1 MVKRWGLVGAL
12 GVWLWA
18 CPVGALESRTVQ
30 GELTADDEKGGD
42 KFVDFYQF
50 SGQAGEKVAIEAKSK
65 NFDTFIFLFDS
76 TAKDLATD
84 NNSSDG
90 TNSLLVFELPTTD
103 QYLIAV
109 SSAVPKQLG
118 KYELSWRSATQAD
131 RWRAEASQLNQQAVQ
146 LDQQSLF
153 REAISLLQQAR
164 NLYRAAKDREGEGV
178 ALNNIGAIYDSFSQY
193 PQALEYY
200 QQSLVLFKEIGDRAS
215 EGTALNNIGLV
226 YKNLSQYPQALDYC
240 RQALAI
246 SKEIGDRASEGTILN
261 NIGAVHSNQGQY
273 LKAIGYYQQALVILK
288 EVGDH
293 ETEGNTLNNIGLVYS
308 QLGQYP
314 QALEQFQQ
322 ALTIHKKM
330 GNRASEGITLNN
342 IGGVY
347 SSLGQYP
354 KALDY
359 YHQALSIRKEVDDR
373 AGEGQSLNNIG
384 GIYDSLG
391 QYQQALDYYNKAL
404 VINREIK
411 NLAEEGKCLSNI
423 GGVYSSLG
431 QYPKALDYYRQAL
444 MISKN
449 IGDLHGEGTRLN
461 NIGQVYQSLG
471 QYSKAL
477 EHYQQALVIIKD
489 VSDRAGEGTTLN
501 NIGAVYQSLG
511 QYPQAL
517 EHYRQALAISKEVGD
532 RAGEG
537 GILNNIG
544 QIYQNRGQYPQALEQ
559 YHKALVIIK
568 DVGDRAGEGRVLN
581 NIGAIYD
588 SLGQYPQ
595 ALEHYRQ
602 ALTILKEV
610 GDRAGEG
617 KTLNNI
623 GVVLATQQQPIAAI
637 ALFKQA
643 VTVFETIRK
652 DNRVLSQEQQKSYT
666 ETIAVPYRE
675 LANLLINQGRF
686 SEAERVLDLLVIQ
699 ELSNYNQGTRATV
712 SELGTISFTDGE
724 QAILNKHNGI
734 IDFAQKLAACN
745 SNCNDL
751 QQQYEKLTQE
761 FQQAVAQ
768 VAEQVRQ
775 RKERGIQDPEEL
787 RTAAAEVVNQ
797 QPGTI
802 VIQTIVQRPS
812 ETPDKRGRL
821 WVLWT
826 TQGEVANFR
835 EVMLPSDFQKTV
847 FEFRR
852 ALSSA
857 NIDPNTTKQLGRKLY
872 DWVIKP
878 LESELKANDI
888 KHLIFRLDRELRYIP
903 MAALHDGDSYLIE
916 KYSVAN
922 FVTLGDLNKTDR
934 LKPPDQTRI
943 AAFGR
948 TTGHGHFKPL
958 PYVADEVDAIVREVD
973 RPDPQGGFYP
983 GSSYL
988 NEGFT
993 RDRLQASLFNNRILH
1008 LATHGRFSPVSADN
1022 SFLLLGQESEQISLP
1037 QVEDLRGLRNVHLVV
1052 LSACETALTGDPDE
1066 TGLRGA
1072 DGREINS
1079 LAYSFTRGDRAKAI
1093 LASLWNVNDRSTSLL
1108 MREFYRRLAA
1118 DPKLTKAEA
1127 LRQAQVAFLQGELT
1141 RSGEVNQPAHP
1152 FYWSPFVLTGN
1163 SW

>member
-1 MVKRWGLVGAL
+1 M
-12 GVWLWA
+12 
-18 CPVGALESRTVQ
+18 
-30 GELTADDEKGGD
+30 
-42 KFVDFYQF
+42 
-50 SGQAGEKVAIEAKSK
+50 
-65 NFDTFIFLFDS
+65 N
-76 TAKDLATD
+76 LA
-84 NNSSDG
+84 
-90 TNSLLVFELPTTD
+90 
-103 QYLIAV
+103 AR
-109 SSAVPKQLG
+109 QLQV
-118 KYELSWRSATQAD
+118 RSQ
-131 RWRAEASQLNQQAVQ
+131 N
-146 LDQQSLF
+146 
-153 REAISLLQQAR
+153 REALPLFQKAHE
-164 NLYRAAKDREGEGV
+164 LYR
-178 ALNNIGAIYDSFSQY
+178 
-193 PQALEYY
+193 
-200 QQSLVLFKEIGDRAS
+200 
-215 EGTALNNIGLV
+215 
-226 YKNLSQYPQALDYC
+226 
-240 RQALAI
+240 LA
-246 SKEIGDRASEGTILN
+246 
-261 NIGAVHSNQGQY
+261 Q
-273 LKAIGYYQQALVILK
+273 
-288 EVGDH
+288 
-293 ETEGNTLNNIGLVYS
+293 
-308 QLGQYP
+308 
-314 QALEQFQQ
+314 
-322 ALTIHKKM
+322 
-330 GNRASEGITLNN
+330 
-342 IGGVY
+342 
-347 SSLGQYP
+347 
-354 KALDY
+354 
-359 YHQALSIRKEVDDR
+359 
-373 AGEGQSLNNIG
+373 
-384 GIYDSLG
+384 
-391 QYQQALDYYNKAL
+391 
-404 VINREIK
+404 
-411 NLAEEGKCLSNI
+411 
-423 GGVYSSLG
+423 
-431 QYPKALDYYRQAL
+431 
-444 MISKN
+444 
-449 IGDLHGEGTRLN
+449 
-461 NIGQVYQSLG
+461 
-471 QYSKAL
+471 
-477 EHYQQALVIIKD
+477 
-489 VSDRAGEGTTLN
+489 DRAGEGTTLN
-501 NIGAVYQSLG
+501 NIGGVYYSLGQYPQAMEQYRQALAIRKEVGDRAGEGATLNNIGGIYQSLGQYPQALEQYRQALAILKEVGDRAGEGATLNNIGAVYRDLGQYPQALEQYRQALVIVKEVGDRAGEGATLNNIGGIYQSLGQYPQALEQYRQALAIVKEVGDRTGEGATLNNIGAVYRSLG

-517 EHYRQALAISKEVGD
+517 EHYRQALAIRKEVGD

-537 GILNNIG
+537 
-544 QIYQNRGQYPQALEQ
+544 
-559 YHKALVIIK
+559 
-568 DVGDRAGEGRVLN
+568 
-581 NIGAIYD
+581 
-588 SLGQYPQ
+588 
-595 ALEHYRQ
+595 
-602 ALTILKEV
+602 T
-610 GDRAGEG
+610 
-617 KTLNNI
+617 TLNNI
-623 GVVLATQQQPIAAI
+623 AFVLTDQQQPIAAI
-637 ALFKQA
+637 ALFKQSVSVYEA
-643 VTVFETIRK
+643 IRK
-652 DNRVLSQEQQKSYT
+652 DNRVLSPEQQKAYT
-666 ETIAVPYRE
+666 GKVAGTYRE

-686 SEAERVLDLLVIQ
+686 AEAERVLDLLVIQ

-724 QAILNKHNGI
+724 KAILNKHNGI

-745 SNCNDL
+745 SNCSPDL
-751 QQQYEKLTQE
+751 QQQYDKLTQE

-857 NIDPNTTKQLGRKLY
+857 DTDPNTTKQLGRKLY

-888 KHLIFRLDRELRYIP
+888 QHLIFRLDRELRYIP
-903 MAALHDGDSYLIE
+903 MAALHDGDSYLVE

-934 LKPPDQTRI
+934 LKPPDQSRI

-948 TTGHGHFKPL
+948 TTGNGDFKPL
-958 PYVADEVDAIVREVD
+958 PHVADEVDAIVREVD

-988 NEGFT
+988 NDGFT

-1008 LATHGRFSPVSADN
+1008 LATHGSFSPVSADK
-1022 SFLLLGQESEQISLP
+1022 SFLLLGQKNEQISLP

>member
-1 MVKRWGLVGAL
+1 M
-12 GVWLWA
+12 
-18 CPVGALESRTVQ
+18 
-30 GELTADDEKGGD
+30 
-42 KFVDFYQF
+42 
-50 SGQAGEKVAIEAKSK
+50 
-65 NFDTFIFLFDS
+65 
-76 TAKDLATD
+76 
-84 NNSSDG
+84 
-90 TNSLLVFELPTTD
+90 
-103 QYLIAV
+103 
-109 SSAVPKQLG
+109 
-118 KYELSWRSATQAD
+118 ATQAD
-131 RWRAEASQLNQQAVQ
+131 EWRVEASRLNLAARQLQVRGQNREALPLFQKAYELYRLAQDRAGEGATLTNIGTVY
-146 LDQQSLF
+146 QSLGQYSQALEHY
-153 REAISLLQQAR
+153 RQALAILKEVGD
-164 NLYRAAKDREGEGV
+164 RAGEGKT
-178 ALNNIGAIYDSFSQY
+178 LNNLGLVYQSWGQY
-193 PQALEYY
+193 PQALEHY
-200 QQSLVLFKEIGDRAS
+200 
-215 EGTALNNIGLV
+215 
-226 YKNLSQYPQALDYC
+226 

-246 SKEIGDRASEGTILN
+246 C
-261 NIGAVHSNQGQY
+261 
-273 LKAIGYYQQALVILK
+273 K
-288 EVGDH
+288 EVGDRA
-293 ETEGNTLNNIGLVYS
+293 TEGTTLNNIGLVYNNLG
-308 QLGQYP
+308 QYLQALEQFRQALAIRKEMGDQAGEGTTLNNIGLVYNNLGQYLQALEHYRQALAIRKEVGNRAGEGTTLTNIGAVYDNLGQYP
-314 QALEQFQQ
+314 QALEQF
-322 ALTIHKKM
+322 
-330 GNRASEGITLNN
+330 R
-342 IGGVY
+342 
-347 SSLGQYP
+347 
-354 KALDY
+354 
-359 YHQALSIRKEVDDR
+359 
-373 AGEGQSLNNIG
+373 
-384 GIYDSLG
+384 
-391 QYQQALDYYNKAL
+391 
-404 VINREIK
+404 
-411 NLAEEGKCLSNI
+411 
-423 GGVYSSLG
+423 
-431 QYPKALDYYRQAL
+431 
-444 MISKN
+444 
-449 IGDLHGEGTRLN
+449 
-461 NIGQVYQSLG
+461 
-471 QYSKAL
+471 
-477 EHYQQALVIIKD
+477 QALVIHKE
-489 VSDRAGEGTTLN
+489 VGNRATEGTTLT
-501 NIGAVYQSLG
+501 NIGAVYSNLG

-517 EHYRQALAISKEVGD
+517 EHYRQALAIQQEVGDQAGEGTTLSNIGAVYDNLGQYPQALEQFRQALAIQQEVGDRTGEGATLNNIGLVYNSLGQYPQALEYYRQALAIRKEVGDLAGEGTTLNNIGAIYVNLGQYSQALEQFRRALAIRREVGD
-532 RAGEG
+532 RAGVG
-537 GILNNIG
+537 KTLNNIG
-544 QIYQNRGQYPQALEQ
+544 AVHQSLGQYPQALEQ
-559 YHKALVIIK
+559 Y
-568 DVGDRAGEGRVLN
+568 
-581 NIGAIYD
+581 
-588 SLGQYPQ
+588 
-595 ALEHYRQ
+595 RQ
-602 ALTILKEV
+602 ALAILKEV

-617 KTLNNI
+617 RTLNNI
-623 GVVLATQQQPIAAI
+623 GFMLAAQQELIAAI
-637 ALFKQA
+637 ALFKQSVA
-643 VTVFETIRK
+643 VYEAIRK
-652 DNRVLSQEQQKSYT
+652 DNRTLSPEQQKSYT
-666 ETIAVPYRE
+666 EKEAGTYRE

-686 SEAERVLDLLVIQ
+686 AEAERVLDLLVIQ

-724 QAILNKHNGI
+724 KAILDKHNGI
-734 IDFAQKLAACN
+734 IDFAQKLAACT

-751 QQQYEKLTQE
+751 QQQYDKLTQE

-857 NIDPNTTKQLGRKLY
+857 DTDPNTTKQLGRKLY

-934 LKPPDQTRI
+934 LKPPDQSRI

-948 TTGHGHFKPL
+948 TTGNGDFKPL

-988 NEGFT
+988 NDGFT
-993 RDRLQASLFNNRILH
+993 RDHLQASLFNNRILH
-1008 LATHGRFSPVSADN
+1008 LATHGRFSPTNAANSA
-1022 SFLLLGQESEQISLP
+1022 LLLGQGNNELLLP
-1037 QVEDLRGLRNVHLVV
+1037 EVETLRGLGNVHLVV
-1052 LSACETALTGDPDE
+1052 LSACETALGGDPDE
-1066 TGLRGA
+1066 TGFSGA
-1072 DGREINS
+1072 DGREISS